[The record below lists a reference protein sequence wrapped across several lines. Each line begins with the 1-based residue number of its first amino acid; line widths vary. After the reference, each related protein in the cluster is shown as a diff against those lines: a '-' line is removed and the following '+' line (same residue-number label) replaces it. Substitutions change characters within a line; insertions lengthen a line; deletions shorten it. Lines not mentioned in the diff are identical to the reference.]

1 MNSAYLSSRA
11 RLAINK
17 KQKYFSL
24 PDYQL
29 LKNFVLVFGFLWKSY
44 LHSRDIVHLDIKPA
58 NVLVY
63 NSHYKKYKHKE
74 LEMAFSKK
82 LINCKLGDLGVARSG
97 YTQTNAL
104 TDKNCATAV
113 HRESL
118 ALNVPELIIEE
129 LSIASV
135 GTDELKTVDVWVVS
149 MTLFAILKPDQS
161 CPF

>member
-1 MNSAYLSSRA
+1 M
-11 RLAINK
+11 
-17 KQKYFSL
+17 
-24 PDYQL
+24 
-29 LKNFVLVFGFLWKSY
+29 
-44 LHSRDIVHLDIKPA
+44 
-58 NVLVY
+58 
-63 NSHYKKYKHKE
+63 
-74 LEMAFSKK
+74 
-82 LINCKLGDLGVARSG
+82 ARSG

-113 HRESL
+113 RRGSL

-135 GTDELKTVDVWVVS
+135 GIDELKTVDVWVVS